1 MYSAFIIIIHNHV
14 TEPLSVSM
22 YFIKP
27 FCDVYLHTS
36 NTAERELVSMKPNR
50 IV

>member
-1 MYSAFIIIIHNHV
+1 MYSVHREFIHNHV

-22 YFIKP
+22 YLIKP
-27 FCDVYLHTS
+27 FYDVYLHTS
-36 NTAERELVSMKPNR
+36 NIAERELVSMKPNR

>member
-1 MYSAFIIIIHNHV
+1 MYSVHRGFIHNHV

-27 FCDVYLHTS
+27 FCDVYHHTS
-36 NTAERELVSMKPNR
+36 NIAERELVSMKPNR